1 MLREEKGQITVYLSL
16 IFLAMLSLCM
26 VVLEGTRSYLQS
38 SLAEDA
44 GKGAGEYILAN
55 YDRPLYDRYHVFFL
69 DPRER
74 ERIASD
80 GREYFDAYLH
90 RTSFFAFTCRQLDIT
105 EEKTAVDDDGVYLK
119 HQIREWMKY
128 REMEQAGEHVKQLLL
143 SAEQADRR
151 ASQAGRDME
160 KASQAIEDQAV
171 RDAALPEK
179 KPQGDAGE
187 KEGQGQQEKENAKQG
202 KQWKS
207 YYTSLKE
214 IWRTGLLSYV
224 ADHPQELS
232 SFCLPDGSLPSEKRR
247 ERKENFKNFPDTF
260 SFLDVEEWKAV
271 LSQMAIKRWK
281 GHAWADDY
289 FLLNYVE
296 ESFYSYGQTSEE
308 ETALQY
314 EVEYL
319 IGGKKADVDNLKLT
333 ANRILGLRFL
343 INYTW
348 LSQDKAWIASSNAT
362 AGALTGILGF
372 PQAQKAVQ
380 VLLTAA
386 ISFGESMLD
395 THALFSGE
403 KVPVMKT
410 ADTWNLTLEN
420 AARRLRDKSPV
431 KQGKV
436 NAGYGDYLKL
446 FLLPSLSS
454 SDLLYRMMDLM
465 QSNIALKEAGFSMEE
480 ALFSFRLKAAVEG
493 DRWFSAFSMTGKR
506 MWEMHLE
513 RVNSY

>member
-1 MLREEKGQITVYLSL
+1 M
-16 IFLAMLSLCM
+16 
-26 VVLEGTRSYLQS
+26 
-38 SLAEDA
+38 
-44 GKGAGEYILAN
+44 
-55 YDRPLYDRYHVFFL
+55 
-69 DPRER
+69 
-74 ERIASD
+74 
-80 GREYFDAYLH
+80 
-90 RTSFFAFTCRQLDIT
+90 
-105 EEKTAVDDDGVYLK
+105 
-119 HQIREWMKY
+119 
-128 REMEQAGEHVKQLLL
+128 
-143 SAEQADRR
+143 
-151 ASQAGRDME
+151 
-160 KASQAIEDQAV
+160 
-171 RDAALPEK
+171 
-179 KPQGDAGE
+179 
-187 KEGQGQQEKENAKQG
+187 
-202 KQWKS
+202 
-207 YYTSLKE
+207 
-214 IWRTGLLSYV
+214 
-224 ADHPQELS
+224 
-232 SFCLPDGSLPSEKRR
+232 
-247 ERKENFKNFPDTF
+247 
-260 SFLDVEEWKAV
+260 
-271 LSQMAIKRWK
+271 
-281 GHAWADDY
+281 
-289 FLLNYVE
+289 LNYVE
-296 ESFYSYGQTSEE
+296 ESFHSYGQTSEE

-420 AARRLRDKSPV
+420 AARLLRDKSPV

-436 NAGYGDYLKL
+436 NAGYEDYLKL